1 VALFLAS
8 APASARE
15 RRAEDLWVRLQR
27 GDLVVLLRHA
37 AAPGTYDPPGF
48 RLEDCATQRNLSEA
62 GREQARRIGH
72 ELRARGVEIGPVR
85 SSRWCRARD
94 TAQLAFGRHDPW
106 PDLDSPFGVDRGE
119 VERRV
124 TRIREAVAGWAG
136 PGTLVL
142 VTHQFLV
149 SELAGRSLGEGEML
163 VLAPEP
169 GGFSVLGALEPA
181 P

>member
-1 VALFLAS
+1 
-8 APASARE
+8 
-15 RRAEDLWVRLQR
+15 
-27 GDLVVLLRHA
+27 
-37 AAPGTYDPPGF
+37 
-48 RLEDCATQRNLSEA
+48 
-62 GREQARRIGH
+62 
-72 ELRARGVEIGPVR
+72 VR